1 MARRPPYIG
10 PVAPDGITLTRDDG
24 IEILSSLDDAC
35 RYLVVTDDLTLLLAL
50 EDSQAILVGRLYG
63 GLP

>member
-1 MARRPPYIG
+1 
-10 PVAPDGITLTRDDG
+10 VAPDGITLTRDDG